1 MGTYYRQQISFYV
14 ENYVTDYG
22 KTIPSISI
30 CVSGEEI
37 AHANNLEQAIKMFD
51 QWLEGERE
59 ND

>member
-22 KTIPSISI
+22 KSIPSIGI
-30 CVSGEEI
+30 YVSGEEI
-37 AHANNLEQAIKMFD
+37 AHANSLEQAVKMFD